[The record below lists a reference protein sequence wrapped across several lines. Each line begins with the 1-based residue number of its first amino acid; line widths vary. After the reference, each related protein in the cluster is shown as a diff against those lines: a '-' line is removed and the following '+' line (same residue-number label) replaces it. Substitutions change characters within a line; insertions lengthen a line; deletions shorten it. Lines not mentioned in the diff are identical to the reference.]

1 MGEYWKSQQTRIE
14 NEIIEAIVK
23 LLKLLC
29 EGTGELDLKIICADS
44 LRISFT

>member
-1 MGEYWKSQQTRIE
+1 MGEYWKSQQTRIV

-29 EGTGELDLKIICADS
+29 EGTGGLDLKIICADS

>member
-1 MGEYWKSQQTRIE
+1 MGEYWKSQKTRIE

-29 EGTGELDLKIICADS
+29 EGTGGLDLKIICADS